1 MSSKSVQEAKHFKY
15 QILGDEWQ
23 IYKVSENDDVIM
35 SDDAEAET
43 NLDSREIY
51 FKEINFDAIVHEI
64 THIYFRSTYTRFTS
78 ISVSDFEEIAVSL
91 FADRGELIIQ
101 QAKEIQKILRDLK

>member
-1 MSSKSVQEAKHFKY
+1 MKPAVQEAKHFKY

-35 SDDAEAET
+35 SDTAEAET
-43 NLDSREIY
+43 NLDSKEIY
-51 FKEINFDAIVHEI
+51 FKEINLDAVIHEL
-64 THIYFRSTYTRFTS
+64 THIYFRSTYVRFTS
-78 ISVSDFEEIAVSL
+78 ITVSDMEEIAVAL

-101 QAKEIQKILRDLK
+101 QAKEIQRILKDLK